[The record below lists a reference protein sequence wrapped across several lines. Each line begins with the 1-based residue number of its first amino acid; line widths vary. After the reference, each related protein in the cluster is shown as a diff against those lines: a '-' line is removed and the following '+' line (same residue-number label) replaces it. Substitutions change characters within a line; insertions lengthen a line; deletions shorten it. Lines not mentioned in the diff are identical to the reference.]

1 MKGYKKGTGITDA
14 QVEIEIER
22 LKQSEAVRLAKA
34 EQRELYRRR
43 QYLYTLRGL
52 ERRGKQLMAE
62 GMTLEDFGGEEDY
75 EGA

>member
-22 LKQSEAVRLAKA
+22 LKQIEAVRLAKA